1 MSAQQ
6 VNCLSENIIPSVAF
20 ILFNAT
26 LVLLRSFECNRSASA
41 SLHCWL
47 ICVRLPWVVL
57 DILSPTARW
66 ESTGATR
73 SSRLSI
79 PKCFIFH
86 RTKTHKIYSLWW
98 SSESHDA
105 AWDSSWI
112 LHTQHCSC
120 KGKATTSSSP
130 LLSECIPPINGW
142 FAMNKRFVTNSKAQI
157 QTQGCKQWR
166 NSGIF

>member
-112 LHTQHCSC
+112 LHTHQYSC

-130 LLSECIPPINGW
+130 LLWMHP
-142 FAMNKRFVTNSKAQI
+142 TN
-157 QTQGCKQWR
+157 QWLVC
-166 NSGIF
+166 NE